1 MKTNSTSERSFS
13 AMRRVKS
20 YLRST
25 MTQERMN
32 NLMIL
37 NVHKELTVKLIL
49 LTSQRSSLAEM
60 KAERKFLVTV
70 TNSSDFVLLKL

>member
-1 MKTNSTSERSFS
+1 
-13 AMRRVKS
+13 
-20 YLRST
+20 
-25 MTQERMN
+25 MN